1 MTNKRQYEV
10 VLWGATGFTGKLVAH
25 HLADTYGEDLDWA
38 IAGRNREKLE
48 QLRSELALPELP
60 LIQADS
66 TDRAS
71 LDDMVAR
78 TRVVCT
84 TVGPYAL
91 YGDELLAACV
101 AAGTHYC
108 DLTGEVQWMAR
119 NIDRHL
125 TAAQDSGARIVH
137 TCGFDSIPS
146 DLGTLFLQ
154 QTMMEHFGEYADQV
168 KARVGRFSG
177 SASGGTIA
185 SMVQLFDEARRDPK
199 VRKAMSNPYSL
210 NPKGKRR
217 GPDKPDDEHPVYDE
231 EFQQWSS
238 TFVMAVINTRV
249 VRRSNALA
257 GHPYGMGFRYSERQL
272 TGDGSIGKRK
282 ATMACRGNK
291 YAPLI
296 LGLTPLR
303 MIATRFLP
311 APGEG
316 PSTKAQHRGHFELFL
331 HGRNS
336 SSGNSIKVRVS
347 GDRDPGYGATSR
359 MLGEAAVC
367 LARDPLECSGGIWTP
382 ATAMGQHLIERLE
395 ESAGIVFEVMPA
407 DGE

>member
-1 MTNKRQYEV
+1 MSGVAEGREYEV
-10 VLWGATGFTGKLVAH
+10 VLWGATGFTGALVAR
-25 HLADTYGEDLDWA
+25 HLADTYGDTLDWA
-38 IAGRNREKLE
+38 IAGRNRDKLE
-48 QLRSELALPELP
+48 QLRSELEMPGLP
-60 LIQADS
+60 LIEADS

-71 LDDMVAR
+71 LDKLAAR

-101 AAGTHYC
+101 SAGTHYC

-119 NIDRHL
+119 NIDRHQ
-125 TAAQDSGARIVH
+125 AAAEESGARIVH

-154 QTMMEHFGEYADQV
+154 QTMQQRFGEYADQV
-168 KARVGRFSG
+168 KSRIGRFSG
-177 SASGGTIA
+177 AASGGTIA
-185 SMVQLFDEARRDPK
+185 SMIQIFDEAKRDPR

-210 NPKGKRR
+210 NPKGQRR
-217 GPDKPDDEHPVYDE
+217 GPDKLDDDSPVYDE

-238 TFVMAVINTRV
+238 TFVMAAINTRV

-257 GHPYGMGFRYSERQL
+257 GYPYGKKFRYSERQL
-272 TGDGSIGKRK
+272 TGGGSIGKRR
-282 ATMACRGNK
+282 AAMACRGNK
-291 YAPLI
+291 YAPLM
-296 LGLTPLR
+296 LGLAPLR

-316 PSTKAQHRGHFELFL
+316 PSPEAQRRGHFELLF
-331 HGRNS
+331 HGLNS
-336 SSGNSIKVRVS
+336 TSGNSAEVRVS

-367 LARDPLECSGGIWTP
+367 LARDPLECGGGLWTP
-382 ATAMGQHLIERLE
+382 ATAMGEYLIDRLA
-395 ESAGIVFEVMPA
+395 ESAGMTFEA
-407 DGE
+407 LG